1 MLKINPCF
9 KFLYY
14 PVILQS
20 TLCLPFL
27 YLEMIASIIM
37 IELLSSDKI
46 SIQSVTKQILLQWY

>member
-1 MLKINPCF
+1 MLKINLCF

-20 TLCLPFL
+20 ALCLSFP
-27 YLEMIASIIM
+27 YPGMIASIIM